1 MPIHA
6 AGPNANQTPVA
17 TLKHEEL
24 TERIIKVFY
33 SVYNELGHGFL
44 ESVYEE
50 SMAVCFR
57 EAGLRFSRQCA
68 VPVWFH
74 GQKVG
79 EFRADFIV
87 EDAVLLE
94 LKALQSLDAMHHAQ
108 LVNYLSAT
116 ELEVGLLLN
125 FGPKP
130 QIHRRMLDNHRKKGL
145 AQIKKASSGA

>member
-1 MPIHA
+1 MLHGVPRTESK
-6 AGPNANQTPVA
+6 P
-17 TLKHEEL
+17 LKQEEL

-50 SMAVCFR
+50 AMAVCFR
-57 EAGLRFSRQCA
+57 ENGIRFSRQHA

-74 GQKVG
+74 GQKIG

-87 EDAVLLE
+87 ENAVLLE
-94 LKALQSLDAMHHAQ
+94 LKALESLNAMHHAQ
-108 LVNYLSAT
+108 LVNYLNAT
-116 ELEVGLLLN
+116 EFEVGLLLN

-130 QIHRRMLDNHRKKGL
+130 EISRRMLDNNRKKGL
-145 AQIKKASSGA
+145 AQIKKASSSV

>member
-1 MPIHA
+1 MLHGVPKTESK
-6 AGPNANQTPVA
+6 P
-17 TLKHEEL
+17 LKHEEL

-57 EAGLRFSRQCA
+57 ENGIRFSRQCA

-74 GQKVG
+74 GQRVG
-79 EFRADFIV
+79 EFRADFMV

-94 LKALQSLDAMHHAQ
+94 LKALHSLDAMHHAQ
-108 LVNYLSAT
+108 LVNYLNAT
-116 ELEVGLLLN
+116 ECEVGLLLY

-130 QIHRRMLDNHRKKGL
+130 QIHRRMLDNDRKKGL
-145 AQIKKASSGA
+145 ARVKTTSIV